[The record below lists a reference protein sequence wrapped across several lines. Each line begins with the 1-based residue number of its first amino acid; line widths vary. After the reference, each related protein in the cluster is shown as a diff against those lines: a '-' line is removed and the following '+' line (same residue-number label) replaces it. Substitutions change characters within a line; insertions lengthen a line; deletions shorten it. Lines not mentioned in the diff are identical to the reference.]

1 MADWTNL
8 PNLAVGVGGLPSGTT
23 VTALRDNPVA
33 IAEGA
38 PGAPRVAGSAR
49 AYNLIATASV
59 VGTPASLTITDIP
72 PHASIQVELS
82 GFTRG
87 SLTVST
93 SFRLEVSIDNGS
105 NWVVAPDS
113 SVGFFNVPS
122 RGEYR
127 FLGSNLQNFLVVM
140 YRKFTTEGAPNAE
153 TNFDIRG
160 FNITGKINAVRVV
173 RTSGDALLD
182 AGTINVYAITKDI
195 G

>member
-23 VTALRDNPVA
+23 VTALRDNPIA

-38 PGAPRVAGSAR
+38 AGAPRVAGSAR

-59 VGTPASLTITDIP
+59 IGTPASLTITDIP

-82 GFTRG
+82 GLQG
-87 SLTVST
+87 VVSGE
-93 SFRLEVSIDNGS
+93 SAFRLEVSVNNGS
-105 NWVVAPDS
+105 NWVVAPES
-113 SVGFFNVPS
+113 SLSFFDLTP
-122 RGEYR
+122 RRAEYR
-127 FLGSNLQNFLVVM
+127 FLGSNLQNFLIVM
-140 YRKFTTEGAPNAE
+140 YRKPTNQVSPSPE

-160 FNITGKINAVRVV
+160 FNITGKINAVRFV
-173 RTSGDALLD
+173 RTTGDTDLT